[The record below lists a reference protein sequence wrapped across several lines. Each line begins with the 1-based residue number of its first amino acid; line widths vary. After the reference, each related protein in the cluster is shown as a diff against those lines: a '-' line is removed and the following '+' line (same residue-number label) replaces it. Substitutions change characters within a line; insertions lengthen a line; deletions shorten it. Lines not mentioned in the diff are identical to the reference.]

1 MKQIFK
7 VLLVAICL
15 FLGMDATA
23 QLVDRATF
31 EQHLAKARS
40 LSSQRKAA
48 AASSPITLT
57 QNPFEIE
64 EFNISNNGTYDVK
77 VYFNTAVMA
86 AYRSESCPRVTEF
99 ELALPDGFSVTSVKR
114 GNALIQSSITVTGS
128 FDDTKTLS
136 FLGYGVC
143 SAAELAQ
150 LPTGRIH
157 YATITISSSNATVG
171 DYLLNMSEARF
182 AMADEP
188 SEFTI
193 SGTTNYP
200 FHCIIIP
207 ATGVSLN
214 KTSATINNGET
225 LQLTATVSPNNATN
239 KAVTWSSSNTNV
251 ATVSSSGL
259 VTAKSRGTATI
270 TATTTDGSNL
280 SASCSV
286 TVTQLATGISLNR
299 TSATIINGETLQ
311 LTATVSPSNVNNSA
325 VTWSS
330 SDTSVATVSS
340 GGLVTALK
348 PGTASITA
356 TTQDGSNL
364 SATCQLTVQKQLAT
378 SITLSQNS
386 LEIGN
391 GATAT
396 LVATVLPENTTD
408 KRVMWTSSN
417 TAIASVAAG
426 VVQGNSMG
434 ECIITATTLDGS
446 NLTATCHV
454 VVTNGGGVV
463 ADNYLSAA
471 DIDEVVAGQSF
482 VIPIALTNQDPITA
496 IQADMYLPNG
506 VIVPDYNE
514 DGEFVV
520 LEPSRMGRGHSVA
533 TTVTQ
538 ISTRI
543 LASSSRTAAFQGNE
557 GTVMYIYLKMA
568 ENAGVG
574 IYGID
579 LKNIRLTT
587 TSGQLINAP
596 DVVISVGAVAYHG
609 GDANGD
615 GYVDDTDYAITV
627 NYLLGQTSSDF
638 KFEAADV
645 SGDGYVLVNDLPMI
659 IDAALAYDFGA
670 SNAPRRDLLKA
681 AANNKMYV
689 NDFDLGGNATKT
701 LNIVLDNA
709 TAFAAV
715 QCDIDLPDGL
725 TIVEQTDEW
734 GDLAYAL
741 PVAARFNGHESWTD
755 LTGLGNV
762 RLIIAS
768 SSNKSLRGSS
778 GAVATFKVRSAAGFS
793 GEHELVLKNI
803 VCADANA
810 VRYALPDAVCLINHS
825 ANLPGDIDGN
835 GAVNGTDLNI
845 LINIIL
851 GKDNA
856 ANYGGRA
863 NVNGE
868 GGVDGNDLNKLINII
883 LGK

>member
-1 MKQIFK
+1 MELN
-7 VLLVAICL
+7 V
-15 FLGMDATA
+15 G
-23 QLVDRATF
+23 
-31 EQHLAKARS
+31 
-40 LSSQRKAA
+40 
-48 AASSPITLT
+48 
-57 QNPFEIE
+57 
-64 EFNISNNGTYDVK
+64 
-77 VYFNTAVMA
+77 NTA
-86 AYRSESCPRVTEF
+86 
-99 ELALPDGFSVTSVKR
+99 
-114 GNALIQSSITVTGS
+114 
-128 FDDTKTLS
+128 
-136 FLGYGVC
+136 
-143 SAAELAQ
+143 
-150 LPTGRIH
+150 
-157 YATITISSSNATVG
+157 
-171 DYLLNMSEARF
+171 
-182 AMADEP
+182 
-188 SEFTI
+188 
-193 SGTTNYP
+193 
-200 FHCIIIP
+200 
-207 ATGVSLN
+207 
-214 KTSATINNGET
+214 
-225 LQLTATVSPNNATN
+225 QLTAT
-239 KAVTWSSSNTNV
+239 
-251 ATVSSSGL
+251 
-259 VTAKSRGTATI
+259 I
-270 TATTTDGSNL
+270 TPA
-280 SASCSV
+280 
-286 TVTQLATGISLNR
+286 
-299 TSATIINGETLQ
+299 
-311 LTATVSPSNVNNSA
+311 
-325 VTWSS
+325 
-330 SDTSVATVSS
+330 
-340 GGLVTALK
+340 
-348 PGTASITA
+348 
-356 TTQDGSNL
+356 
-364 SATCQLTVQKQLAT
+364 
-378 SITLSQNS
+378 
-386 LEIGN
+386 
-391 GATAT
+391 
-396 LVATVLPENTTD
+396 NTTD
-408 KRVMWTSSN
+408 KRIIWTSSSPN
-417 TAIASVAAG
+417 TASVSSNGLVTAN
-426 VVQGNSMG
+426 GNG
-434 ECIITATTLDGS
+434 QCLITATTLDGT
-446 NLTATCHV
+446 NLSASCI
-454 VVTNGGGVV
+454 VTVNGGGGGGVV

-471 DIDEVVAGQSF
+471 DIEEVVAGQSF

-506 VIVPDYNE
+506 VIVPDYN
-514 DGEFVV
+514 DDDEFVV

-543 LASSSRTAAFQGNE
+543 LVSSSRNAAFQGNE

-638 KFEAADV
+638 KFEAADM

-689 NDFDLGGNATKT
+689 SDFDLGGNATKT
-701 LNIVLDNA
+701 LNILLNNA

-715 QCDIDLPDGL
+715 QCDIELPTGL
-725 TIVEQTDEW
+725 SIVEQTDEW

-755 LTGLGNV
+755 LTGLGDV

-768 SSNKSLRGSS
+768 SSNKSLRSTS

-810 VRYALPDAVCLINHS
+810 VRYALPDAVCLINHA

-868 GGVDGNDLNKLINII
+868 GGVDGNDLN
-883 LGK
+883 

>member
-1 MKQIFK
+1 MKTQKLIR
-7 VLLVAICL
+7 LILVVVGLMIGLC
-15 FLGMDATA
+15 ATA
-23 QLVDRATF
+23 QLVDQKTF
-31 EQHLAKARS
+31 DQKRAKAWSYGKVR
-40 LSSQRKAA
+40 QNAA
-48 AASSPITLT
+48 ATEPSAITIT
-57 QNPFEIE
+57 QNPFEIDAIVVDPGNSSFE
-64 EFNISNNGTYDVK
+64 VK
-77 VYFNTAVMA
+77 IYFNTAVMA
-86 AYRSESCPRVTEF
+86 AYRSECCPRVAEF
-99 ELALPDGFSVTSVKR
+99 QMVLPTGFDVTAVTRGGDLQYTLNGTTFTPISVS
-114 GNALIQSSITVTGS
+114 GNFNDETN
-128 FDDTKTLS
+128 TLRL
-136 FLGYGVC
+136 LGYGMC
-143 SAAELAQ
+143 GLSELSY

-157 YATITISSSNATVG
+157 YATISIQATNAQSG
-171 DYLLNMSEARF
+171 NYNMMMSKVCF
-182 AMADEP
+182 GLVDEP
-188 SEFTI
+188 SEFKV
-193 SGTTNYP
+193 SGSHS
-200 FHCIIIP
+200 FDLIVAQK
-207 ATGVSLN
+207 ATGITLNQSSLELN
-214 KTSATINNGET
+214 VGNTA
-225 LQLTATVSPNNATN
+225 QLTAT
-239 KAVTWSSSNTNV
+239 
-251 ATVSSSGL
+251 
-259 VTAKSRGTATI
+259 I
-270 TATTTDGSNL
+270 TPA
-280 SASCSV
+280 
-286 TVTQLATGISLNR
+286 
-299 TSATIINGETLQ
+299 
-311 LTATVSPSNVNNSA
+311 
-325 VTWSS
+325 
-330 SDTSVATVSS
+330 
-340 GGLVTALK
+340 
-348 PGTASITA
+348 
-356 TTQDGSNL
+356 
-364 SATCQLTVQKQLAT
+364 
-378 SITLSQNS
+378 
-386 LEIGN
+386 
-391 GATAT
+391 
-396 LVATVLPENTTD
+396 NTTD
-408 KRVMWTSSN
+408 KRIIWTSSSPN
-417 TAIASVAAG
+417 TASVSSNGLVTAN
-426 VVQGNSMG
+426 GNG
-434 ECIITATTLDGS
+434 QCLITATTLDGT
-446 NLTATCHV
+446 NLSASCI
-454 VVTNGGGVV
+454 VTVNGGGGGGVV

-471 DIDEVVAGQSF
+471 DIEEVVAGQSF

-506 VIVPDYNE
+506 VIVPDYN
-514 DGEFVV
+514 DDDEFVV

-543 LASSSRTAAFQGNE
+543 LVSSSRNAAFQGNE

-638 KFEAADV
+638 KFEAADM

-689 NDFDLGGNATKT
+689 SDFDLGGNATKT
-701 LNIVLDNA
+701 LNILLNNA

-715 QCDIDLPDGL
+715 QCDIELPTGL
-725 TIVEQTDEW
+725 SIVEQTDEW

-755 LTGLGNV
+755 LTGLGDV

-768 SSNKSLRGSS
+768 SSNKSLRSTS

-810 VRYALPDAVCLINHS
+810 VRYALPDAVCLINHA

>member
-7 VLLVAICL
+7 VLLATVCL

-48 AASSPITLT
+48 AATSPITLN

-64 EFNISNNGTYDVK
+64 EFNITSSGTCDVK

-86 AYRSESCPRVTEF
+86 AYRSECCPRITEF
-99 ELALPDGFSVTSVKR
+99 ELALPNRFSVTSVKR
-114 GNALIQSSITVTGS
+114 GNDLQQSPITVTGA
-128 FDDTKTLS
+128 FDDDTKTLS

-200 FHCIIIP
+200 FHYFI
-207 ATGVSLN
+207 
-214 KTSATINNGET
+214 
-225 LQLTATVSPNNATN
+225 
-239 KAVTWSSSNTNV
+239 
-251 ATVSSSGL
+251 
-259 VTAKSRGTATI
+259 
-270 TATTTDGSNL
+270 
-280 SASCSV
+280 
-286 TVTQLATGISLNR
+286 LATGISLNK
-299 TSATIINGETLQ
+299 TYATIYDGTTLQ
-311 LTATVSPSNVNNSA
+311 LVATISPSNTTNKTIA
-325 VTWSS
+325 WSS
-330 SDTSVATVSS
+330 SNTSVATVSS
-340 GGLVTALK
+340 NGLVTALK

-364 SATCQLTVQKQLAT
+364 SATCQLTVQKQLAS

-386 LEIGN
+386 LEIGI

-426 VVQGNSMG
+426 MVQGNSMG

-454 VVTNGGGVV
+454 VVTNGGGTQQG
-463 ADNYLSAA
+463 DNYLAA
-471 DIDEVVAGQSF
+471 DDIGDVVAGQAF
-482 VIPIALTNQDPITA
+482 VIPVALVNEAPITA
-496 IQADMYLPNG
+496 LMFDLQLPNG
-506 VIVPDYNE
+506 IILPNYNE
-514 DGEFVV
+514 DDVFVT
-520 LEPSRMGRGHSVA
+520 LDADRQGRGHSVS
-533 TTVTQ
+533 TTETALAV
-538 ISTRI
+538 RVV
-543 LASSSRTAAFQGNE
+543 ASSSRNAAFKGNSGNVLYIALRMADNVPS
-557 GTVMYIYLKMA
+557 GT
-568 ENAGVG
+568 
-574 IYGID
+574 YGID
-579 LKNIRLTT
+579 LRNVFMTT
-587 TSGQLINAP
+587 TDGQEIEAPNVKIN
-596 DVVISVGAVAYHG
+596 IGAVDYHS

-615 GYVDDTDYAITV
+615 GYVDDVDYAITV
-627 NYLLGQTSSDF
+627 RYILAQNPTNF
-638 KFEAADV
+638 VFNAADM
-645 SGDGYVLVNDLPMI
+645 SGDGRINITDLPLI
-659 IDAALAYDFGA
+659 VNAAMAYDFGTY
-670 SNAPRRDLLKA
+670 NAPLRA
-681 AANNKMYV
+681 PAQASANNKMYV

-709 TAFAAV
+709 TAFNAV
-715 QCDIDLPDGL
+715 QCDIEVPDGL

-741 PVAARFNGHESWTD
+741 PVSSRMNNHDTWTD
-755 LTGLGNV
+755 LTGSGNV
-762 RLIIAS
+762 RLIIAN
-768 SSNKSLRGSS
+768 SNNNALKGSS

-856 ANYGGRA
+856 ANYNGRA

-868 GGVDGNDLNKLINII
+868 GGVDGTDLNKLINII